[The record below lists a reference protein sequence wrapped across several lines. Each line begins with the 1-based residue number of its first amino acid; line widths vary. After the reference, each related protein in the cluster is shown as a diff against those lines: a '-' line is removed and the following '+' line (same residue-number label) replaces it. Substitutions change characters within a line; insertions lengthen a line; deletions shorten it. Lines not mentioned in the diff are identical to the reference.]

1 MSFLGGQP
9 NRAVGN
15 RLGGL
20 LDPLWA
26 ILGGLWSLKWCF
38 LGVFGDLGTISV
50 DLGSNFVVLR
60 SILVDL
66 GSILIDFGSNL
77 VPLKVDF
84 SAFPMLFRSSGA
96 SRSQKSRT
104 SFRLGMGES
113 KCSSRLA
120 RTSEKSIKIALENA
134 S

>member
-1 MSFLGGQP
+1 MNVLLRECTSMSFLGVPIAGP
-9 NRAVGN
+9 RATPKN
-15 RLGGL
+15 HLGGL
-20 LDPLWA
+20 VGA
-26 ILGGLWSLKWCF
+26 SVGALGRSLVAQMVSLGCF
-38 LGVFGDLGTISV
+38 WRVLGDLGAISV
-50 DLGSNFVVLR
+50 DLTSNFVVLR

-77 VPLKVDF
+77 VPLKVDV

-113 KCSSRLA
+113 K
-120 RTSEKSIKIALENA
+120 
-134 S
+134 